1 MYFVLKFLLFEVKKP
16 LGIKKAAMEQEIV
29 AE

>member
-1 MYFVLKFLLFEVKKP
+1 MYFIFKFPLFEVKKP
-16 LGIKKAAMEQEIV
+16 LGIKEAAMEQAIV